1 VAFTLTAPVL
11 PLLLVLFFLMA
22 ATSFVLRAWS
32 RWVALAGAVIAALLG
47 LGIWQVDFSRPL
59 WVLPNGWGIDL
70 AAGLTRFGYTF
81 QLQQDN
87 MPIVA
92 LSLLIAACALLLFA
106 ANGER
111 YSMFPG
117 LSWLLVG
124 GYVFVASLTAG
135 PKTPVIVVPLALAM
149 LSAAGVFVVQNNRVA
164 DPSGPLRMLI
174 PPLLAAP
181 LFLLAAWYIDQIPL
195 NPQDVGLTQTAGLLL
210 GLGLLALMAPFPLH
224 GALPSTAETAAAP
237 ALFLVS
243 LLRQLAVLHLTARV
257 LFAYPFVYQQ
267 TDWPIW
273 LSWLGLLT
281 TVWGGVAALGA
292 LNAGRLWGYAA
303 LSDWGLIIVV
313 LAAPGLR
320 SWTLVL
326 FLFTL
331 RVISMATSAV
341 GFSAIQQTVGSLD
354 LHRLR
359 GIGSRMP
366 WNSAAVLL
374 GGLGLVGF
382 PLSAGFAA
390 HWAALL
396 TLAELDW
403 RPAAV
408 VLVASVGAFIGY
420 VRLARMMFGYLENRL
435 IPREQTFS
443 AVLAL
448 GALTVT
454 IGVALAPQLL
464 NDIISRALAAFG

>member
-1 VAFTLTAPVL
+1 MTLSLTLPIL
-11 PLLLVLFFLMA
+11 PLLLIVFFTMA
-22 ATSFVLRAWS
+22 AASFILRAWS
-32 RWVALAGAVIAALLG
+32 QWVALAGAIVAALLG
-47 LGIWQVDFSRPL
+47 VGIWQVDLSRPL
-59 WVLPNGWGIDL
+59 WMLPIGWSVDF
-70 AAGLTRFGYTF
+70 AAPLTRYGYTL

-87 MPIVA
+87 IPIVA
-92 LSLLIAACALLLFA
+92 LSLLIAACALLLA
-106 ANGER
+106 ANGLR
-111 YSMFPG
+111 NSSFPG
-117 LSWLLVG
+117 VAWLLVG
-124 GYVFVASLTAG
+124 GYVFVAIITAG
-135 PKTPVIVVPLALAM
+135 PRAPVIVAPLALAI
-149 LSAAGVFVVQNNRVA
+149 LSAVAVFAVQNTTFTEPA
-164 DPSGPLRMLI
+164 AALRMLF

-195 NPQDVGLTQTAGLLL
+195 NPQDLTLTQTAGTLL

-224 GALPSTAETAAAP
+224 SSTSALAEKAMAP
-237 ALFLVS
+237 AVLLVT
-243 LLRQLAVLHLTARV
+243 LLRELAVLYLTARV
-257 LFAYPFVYQQ
+257 LFAYPFTYQQ

-273 LSWLGLLT
+273 LSWMGLLT
-281 TVWGGVAALGA
+281 TIWGGVAALGA

-303 LSDWGLIIVV
+303 LCDWGLIIVV

-326 FLFTL
+326 FLLLL

-341 GFSAIQQTVGSLD
+341 GLSAIQQTLGSLD
-354 LHRLR
+354 LQRLR
-359 GIGSRMP
+359 GVGSRMP

-374 GGLGLVGF
+374 GGLGLIGF

-396 TLAELDW
+396 TLAEIDW

-408 VLVASVGAFIGY
+408 VLVASVGVFIGY

-435 IPREQTFS
+435 VPREQVFS

-448 GALTVT
+448 TALVATF
-454 IGVALAPQLL
+454 GVALTPQLL
-464 NDIISRALAAFG
+464 NNLISRALAAFG

>member
-1 VAFTLTAPVL
+1 MSPSVILPAL
-11 PLLLVLFFLMA
+11 PLLLFTFFVLA
-22 ATSFVLRAWS
+22 GASFVLRAWS
-32 RWVALAGAVIAALLG
+32 HWLALGGAVVAALLG
-47 LGIWQVDFSRPL
+47 VGIWQVDLSRPL
-59 WVLPNGWGIDL
+59 WVLPNGWSIDF
-70 AAGLTRFGYTF
+70 AAPLTRYGYTF
-81 QLQQDN
+81 QFQQDN
-87 MPIVA
+87 VPIVA
-92 LSLLIAACALLLFA
+92 LSLIITACALLLA
-106 ANGER
+106 ANGLR
-111 YSMFPG
+111 YSSFG
-117 LSWLLVG
+117 GVAWLLTA
-124 GYVFVASLTAG
+124 GYVFVAIITAG
-135 PKTPVIVVPLALAM
+135 PKAPVIVVPLALAM
-149 LSAAGVFVVQNNRVA
+149 LAAVAVFIVQNTVVT
-164 DPSGPLRMLI
+164 DPSGALRMMI

-181 LFLLAAWYIDQIPL
+181 LFLLAASYIDQIPL
-195 NPQDVGLTQTAGLLL
+195 SPQDVTLTQTSGLLL

-224 GALPSTAETAAAP
+224 SSMPALAEKATAP
-237 ALFLVS
+237 AVLLVT
-243 LLRQLAVLHLTARV
+243 LLWQLAVLYLTARV

-267 TDWPIW
+267 TDWPVW
-273 LSWLGLLT
+273 LSWMGLIT

-326 FLFTL
+326 FLFIL
-331 RVISMATSAV
+331 RVISMTTTATGLA
-341 GFSAIQQTVGSLD
+341 AIQQTIGSLD
-354 LHRLR
+354 LQRLR
-359 GIGSRMP
+359 GVGSRMP
-366 WNSAAVLL
+366 WSSAAVLL

-408 VLVASVGAFIGY
+408 VLVASVGAFVGY

-435 IPREQTFS
+435 IPREQAFS

-448 GALTVT
+448 GALGVT

-464 NDIISRALAAFG
+464 NDLISRALAAFG

>member
-1 VAFTLTAPVL
+1 MTLALLLPVL
-11 PLLLVLFFLMA
+11 PLLLALCFLLA
-22 ATSFVLRAWS
+22 GASFVLRAWS
-32 RWVALAGAVIAALLG
+32 PYVALAGAIVAALLG
-47 LGIWQVDFSRPL
+47 IGIWQVDLSRPV
-59 WVLPNGWGIDL
+59 WVLPGGLGIDFG
-70 AAGLTRFGYTF
+70 ASLTRYGYTF

-87 MPIVA
+87 IPIVA
-92 LSLLIAACALLLFA
+92 LSLLITAGALLLA
-106 ANGER
+106 ANGLR
-111 YSMFPG
+111 YSSFPG
-117 LSWLLVG
+117 TAWLLTAS
-124 GYVFVASLTAG
+124 YIFVNIITAG
-135 PKTPVIVVPLALAM
+135 PKAPVIVIPLALAI
-149 LSAAGVFVVQNNRVA
+149 LSALGIFVVHNTLTR
-164 DPSGPLRMLI
+164 DPAGSLRMLL

-195 NPQDVGLTQTAGLLL
+195 NPQDTALTQAAGGLL

-224 GALPSTAETAAAP
+224 SAMPALAEKAAAP
-237 ALFLVS
+237 AVLLVA
-243 LLRQLAVLHLTARV
+243 LLRQLAVLYLTARV

-281 TVWGGVAALGA
+281 TVWGGIAALGA
-292 LNAGRLWGYAA
+292 VNAGRLWGYAA

-326 FLFTL
+326 FLFVL
-331 RVISMATSAV
+331 RVVSMATTAV
-341 GFSAIQQTVGSLD
+341 GLSALQQAIGSLD
-354 LHRLR
+354 MQRLR
-359 GIGSRMP
+359 GVGSRMP
-366 WNSAAVLL
+366 WNSAALLL

-396 TLAELDW
+396 TLAEIDW

-408 VLVASVGAFIGY
+408 ALVAAVGVFVGY

-435 IPREQTFS
+435 IPREQSFS
-443 AVLAL
+443 AALAL
-448 GALTVT
+448 TALAVT
-454 IGVALAPQLL
+454 IGIALSPQLL
-464 NDIISRALAAFG
+464 NDLISRALAAFG

>member
-1 VAFTLTAPVL
+1 MNLFTLPFL
-11 PLLLVLFFLMA
+11 PILLVILLLMAGASFL
-22 ATSFVLRAWS
+22 LRAWS
-32 RWVALAGAVIAALLG
+32 NWVAIGGAAAAALLG
-47 LGIWQVDFSRPL
+47 LGIWQVDFS
-59 WVLPNGWGIDL
+59 LPMWIMPAGWNIDL
-70 AAGLTRFGYTF
+70 TAALTRYGYTF

-87 MPIVA
+87 MPVVV
-92 LSLLIAACALLLFA
+92 LSLLITACALLLA
-106 ANGER
+106 ANSPR
-111 YSMFPG
+111 YSTFPA
-117 LSWLLVG
+117 LAWLLVT
-124 GYVFVASLTAG
+124 GYIFVALLTSG
-135 PKTPVIVVPLALAM
+135 PKTPVVAVPLALAI
-149 LSAAGVFVVQNNRVA
+149 LAAGGIFVLQGNVA
-164 DPSGPLRMLI
+164 ADAAGPLRMLL

-195 NPQDVGLTQTAGLLL
+195 NPQDLALTRIAGTLM

-224 GALPSTAETAAAP
+224 SSLPVAAETATAP
-237 ALFLVS
+237 AILLVS
-243 LLRQLAVLHLTARV
+243 LLRQLAVLHLIAQV

-267 TDWPIW
+267 TDWPVW

-281 TVWGGVAALGA
+281 TIWGGIASIGA
-292 LNAGRLWGYAA
+292 LNAGRLWAYAA

-341 GFSAIQQTVGSLD
+341 GINALQTTVGSLD
-354 LHRLR
+354 LQRLR
-359 GIGSRMP
+359 GVGSRMP

-396 TLAELDW
+396 TLAEIDW
-403 RPAAV
+403 RPAAI
-408 VLVASVGAFIGY
+408 VLIASAGAFVGY
-420 VRLARMMFGYLENRL
+420 VRLARMMFGYLENRR
-435 IPREQTFS
+435 IPRERTLS
-443 AVLAL
+443 AAV
-448 GALTVT
+448 ALTALAVT
-454 IGVALAPQLL
+454 IAVAIAPQLL
-464 NDIISRALAAFG
+464 SDTISWALTAFG

>member
-1 VAFTLTAPVL
+1 MLSLTLPIL
-11 PLLLVLFFLMA
+11 PLLVIIFFTMA
-22 ATSFVLRAWS
+22 AASFILRAWS
-32 RWVALAGAVIAALLG
+32 QWVALAGAIVAALLG
-47 LGIWQVDFSRPL
+47 VGIWQVDLSRPL
-59 WVLPNGWGIDL
+59 WVLPNGWSVDF
-70 AAGLTRFGYTF
+70 AASLTRYGYTL
-81 QLQQDN
+81 QLQQDSI
-87 MPIVA
+87 PIVA
-92 LSLLIAACALLLFA
+92 LSLLIAACALLLA
-106 ANGER
+106 ANGLR
-111 YSMFPG
+111 NSSFPG
-117 LSWLLVG
+117 VAWLLVG
-124 GYVFVASLTAG
+124 GYVFVAIITAG
-135 PKTPVIVVPLALAM
+135 PRAPVIVAPLALAI
-149 LSAAGVFVVQNNRVA
+149 LSAVAVFAVQNTA
-164 DPSGPLRMLI
+164 FTEPASALRMLF

-195 NPQDVGLTQTAGLLL
+195 NPQDLSLTQTAGTLL

-224 GALPSTAETAAAP
+224 SSTPALAEKATAP
-237 ALFLVS
+237 AVLLVT
-243 LLRQLAVLHLTARV
+243 LLRELAVLYLTARV
-257 LFAYPFVYQQ
+257 LFAYPFTYQQ

-281 TVWGGVAALGA
+281 TIWGGVAALGA

-303 LSDWGLIIVV
+303 LCDWGLIIVV

-326 FLFTL
+326 FLLLL

-341 GFSAIQQTVGSLD
+341 GLSAIQQTLGSLD
-354 LHRLR
+354 LLRLR
-359 GIGSRMP
+359 GVGSRMP

-374 GGLGLVGF
+374 GGLGLIGF

-396 TLAELDW
+396 TLAEIDW

-408 VLVASVGAFIGY
+408 VLVASVGVFIGY

-435 IPREQTFS
+435 VPREQVFS

-448 GALTVT
+448 TALVVT
-454 IGVALAPQLL
+454 FGVALTPQLL
-464 NDIISRALAAFG
+464 NNLISRALAAFG

>member
-1 VAFTLTAPVL
+1 VTFSLTLPVV
-11 PLLLVLFFLMA
+11 PLLLVFFLAMA
-22 ATSFVLRAWS
+22 GVSFVLRAWS
-32 RWVALAGAVIAALLG
+32 HWVAIAGAIMAALLG
-47 LGIWQVDFSRPL
+47 AGIWQVDLSRPL
-59 WVLPNGWGIDL
+59 WVLPNGWSVDF
-70 AAGLTRFGYTF
+70 AATLTRYGYTF

-87 MPIVA
+87 IPIIA
-92 LSLLIAACALLLFA
+92 LSLLIAACALLLA
-106 ANGER
+106 ANGPR
-111 YSMFPG
+111 FSSFPS
-117 LSWLLVG
+117 LAWLLVS
-124 GYVFVASLTAG
+124 GYVFVAIITAG
-135 PKTPVIVVPLALAM
+135 PRAPVIVVPLTLAI
-149 LSAAGVFVVQNNRVA
+149 LSAVAVFAVHGTMVT
-164 DPSGPLRMLI
+164 DPTGPLHMLI

-195 NPQDVGLTQTAGLLL
+195 NPQDVGLTQTAGVLL

-224 GALPSTAETAAAP
+224 SSTPALAEQATAP
-237 ALFLVS
+237 AVLLVS
-243 LLRQLAVLHLTARV
+243 LLSQLAVLYLTARV

-267 TDWPIW
+267 TDWAIW
-273 LSWLGLLT
+273 LSWMGLVT

-326 FLFTL
+326 FLFIL

-341 GFSAIQQTVGSLD
+341 GLSAIQQTLGSLD
-354 LHRLR
+354 MQRLR
-359 GIGSRMP
+359 GVGSRMP

-396 TLAELDW
+396 TLAEIDW
-403 RPAAV
+403 RPAAL
-408 VLVASVGAFIGY
+408 VLVASVGVFIGY

-435 IPREQTFS
+435 IPREQSFS

-448 GALTVT
+448 TALLVT
-454 IGVALAPQLL
+454 IGVALTPQLL
-464 NDIISRALAAFG
+464 NDLISRALAAFG

>member
-1 VAFTLTAPVL
+1 VALSVIVPVL
-11 PLLLVLFFLMA
+11 PLLLGVFFVMA
-22 ATSFVLRAWS
+22 GASFVLRAWS
-32 RWVALAGAVIAALLG
+32 QWVALAGAGVAALLG
-47 LGIWQVDFSRPL
+47 IGIWQVDLSRPL
-59 WVLPNGWGIDL
+59 WMLPTGWSIDF
-70 AAGLTRFGYTF
+70 AASLTRYGYTF

-87 MPIVA
+87 IPIVT
-92 LSLLIAACALLLFA
+92 LSLLITACALLLA
-106 ANGER
+106 ANGLR
-111 YSMFPG
+111 YSSFPG
-117 LSWLLVG
+117 VAWLLVS
-124 GYVFVASLTAG
+124 GYVLVAIITAG
-135 PKTPVIVVPLALAM
+135 PKAPVIVVPLALAI
-149 LSAAGVFVVQNNRVA
+149 LAAVAVFIVQNTTVT
-164 DPSGPLRMLI
+164 DPAGPMRMLI

-195 NPQDVGLTQTAGLLL
+195 NPQDVSLTQAAGVLL
-210 GLGLLALMAPFPLH
+210 GLGLLAVMAPFPLH
-224 GALPSTAETAAAP
+224 GAMPALTEKAAAP
-237 ALFLVS
+237 AVLLVT
-243 LLRQLAVLHLTARV
+243 LLSQLAVLYLTARV
-257 LFAYPFVYQQ
+257 LFTYPFVYQQ

-326 FLFTL
+326 FLFML
-331 RVISMATSAV
+331 RVISMATAAV
-341 GFSAIQQTVGSLD
+341 GLSTIQQSIGSLD
-354 LHRLR
+354 LQRLR
-359 GIGSRMP
+359 GVGSRMP

-396 TLAELDW
+396 TLAEIDW

-408 VLVASVGAFIGY
+408 VLVASIGAFIGY

-435 IPREQTFS
+435 IPREQSFS
-443 AVLAL
+443 AALAL
-448 GALTVT
+448 TALVVT
-454 IGVALAPQLL
+454 IGIALAPQLL
-464 NDIISRALAAFG
+464 NNLISRALAAFG